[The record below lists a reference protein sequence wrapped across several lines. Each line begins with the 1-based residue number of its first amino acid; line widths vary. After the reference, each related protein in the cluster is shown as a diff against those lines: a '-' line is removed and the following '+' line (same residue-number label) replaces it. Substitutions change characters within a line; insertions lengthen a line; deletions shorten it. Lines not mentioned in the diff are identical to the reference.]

1 VPSVVLYHAFHSPH
15 LTFIEGWMPLATMYI
30 LTSTLES
37 TSSEKERDKFEFG
50 LENINDAIN
59 RFLEVSTESVDVGNT
74 LKAKVKSIYSIQ
86 ELIKSFEEDTKKH
99 FDSEARTP
107 KDCFTMCLNG
117 HSKSLL
123 AYYLIPVILGF
134 VTALVPGFVRTSR
147 SEEFVPTHSAAASFV
162 ACNYIVTSLV
172 ALIWVL
178 MIIHTWLK
186 EAALIVHQFAALS
199 QMTGFQGKRY
209 GLKFRIPL
217 KSPHNFE
224 GWLNVRRVVFNQSK
238 EKLDAIFPMGYVV
251 SPLLVIL
258 VLCFAAVI
266 TEGQLFVFDETDDVV
281 RFYMLNFL
289 IAYTLLL
296 LDTAAHMNHL
306 LNENVIEAT
315 YNERLEQTA
324 DKAKTVESRLAT
336 VRANA
341 KHVTKISGRNESSN
355 LSHDVSSIGME
366 TKHGSLH
373 EQKSTSLDEKLTSGA
388 NVEGLAPLHYQELLK
403 KQLEGMYMAAEALV
417 TSADGL
423 YMEIFGVEVSYG
435 LLATVTTA
443 LVTIVVAGIS
453 QAQAA

>member
-1 VPSVVLYHAFHSPH
+1 
-15 LTFIEGWMPLATMYI
+15 MYI

-50 LENINDAIN
+50 HENINDAIN
-59 RFLEVSTESVDVGNT
+59 RFLEVSTESVDIGDNF
-74 LKAKVKSIYSIQ
+74 KAKIKSIYSIQ
-86 ELIKSFEEDTKKH
+86 ELIKLFEEDTKRH
-99 FDSEARTP
+99 FESEARTQ
-107 KDCFTMCLNG
+107 KDYFTMCLNG
-117 HSKSLL
+117 HSNFPP
-123 AYYLIPVILGF
+123 AYYLVPVMLGF

-162 ACNYIVTSLV
+162 ACNYILTSLV

-186 EAALIVHQFAALS
+186 EAALIVYQFAALS
-199 QMTGFQGKRY
+199 QGIQGKRY
-209 GLKFRIPL
+209 GLKVYIPL

-224 GWLNVRRVVFNQSK
+224 GWLNARRVVFNQSK
-238 EKLDAIFPMGYVV
+238 KKLDAIFPMGYVV

-258 VLCFAAVI
+258 VLFFAAVI
-266 TEGQLFVFDETDDVV
+266 TEGQLFVFEETDDVV

-289 IAYTLLL
+289 IIYTLLL

-306 LNENVIEAT
+306 LNKNVIEAI

-324 DKAKTVESRLAT
+324 DNAQIMESRLAT

-341 KHVTKISGRNESSN
+341 KHFAKNNRRKALSDSSGDAAIMGTE
-355 LSHDVSSIGME
+355 V
-366 TKHGSLH
+366 KHSRLD
-373 EQKSTSLDEKLTSGA
+373 EQKSTPLDEKLTPGGNA
-388 NVEGLAPLHYQELLK
+388 EGLAPLHYQELLWELTEK
-403 KQLEGMYMAAEALV
+403 HIEGQKGMYMEQTRVAAEALV
-417 TSADGL
+417 KSADGL